1 MSDSTPPNEP
11 PSEEPKRVDRD
22 TIEKFR
28 PYLSILAQTKFQA
41 KLQSKLDTSDIVQQT
56 MLQAYQSFEQF
67 RGKTEAELAGWLRQI
82 LANIISRSLRDL
94 GRGKRDIQ
102 RERSIDAELQQSSM
116 RLGGLLADNGQ
127 VTPSQNVMRDEIA
140 AKLAGALMELPDDQ
154 RQAILGKYWHGLAS
168 TEIGDQLSRSPE
180 AVAGLLYRG
189 LKRLREI
196 MVEVPPK

>member
-168 TEIGDQLSRSPE
+168 TEIGDQLNRSPE

>member
-1 MSDSTPPNEP
+1 MSASNPPNEP
-11 PSEEPKRVDRD
+11 PSEEPKKVERD
-22 TIEKFR
+22 SIEKFR

-67 RGKTEAELAGWLRQI
+67 RGKTEAEMAAWLRQI
-82 LANIISRSLRDL
+82 LANIISRNLRDL

-116 RLGGLLADNGQ
+116 RLGGILADHGQ
-127 VTPSQNVMRDEIA
+127 VTPSQNVMRDETA
-140 AKLAGALMELPDDQ
+140 AKLARALMELPDDQ
-154 RQAILGKYWHGLAS
+154 RLAILGKYWHGLSSA
-168 TEIGDQLSRSPE
+168 EIGNQLNRSAE

-189 LKRLREI
+189 LKRLRENMI
-196 MVEVPPK
+196 EAPSQ